1 MSQDRFEKE
10 VQSQEWPIPRTPE
23 DRATMRRRF
32 EKEGEKLHRAM
43 KQAGAARFH
52 KRRVMK

>member
-23 DRATMRRRF
+23 DRAAMRRRF